1 MPENSCNCEKDSCK
15 DRESCKNFRPA
26 LPPWIRVKVKCGEE
40 REKVDALLKK
50 NVLNTVCR
58 GAQCPNLCDCW
69 HRGTAAFMILGA
81 HCTRSCKFCAVG
93 ETKTPE
99 KVDPEEPAR
108 LAASVKEM
116 GLKFVVVTSVT
127 RDDLP
132 DGGSNHFASVITTL
146 KKEIPGIKVEVL
158 VPDFNMDKEAIATV
172 IQAEPD
178 IYNHNVETVERLTP
192 LIRSKAQYRR
202 SLEVLKT
209 AYDMTQGRIP
219 VKSGI
224 MVGMGEK
231 DEEILQTIRDI
242 RETGAT
248 FLTIGQYLPP
258 SPLHWKLE
266 RYVTPE
272 TFAAWGEYAK
282 SIGFTHV
289 ASGPLVRSSYYADE
303 LAGEKL

>member
-1 MPENSCNCEKDSCK
+1 MSDDC
-15 DRESCKNFRPA
+15 CKNFRPA
-26 LPPWIRVKVKCGEE
+26 LPPWIRVKVKCGEA

-81 HCTRSCKFCAVG
+81 HCTRCCKFCAVG

-99 KVDPEEPAR
+99 KVDPEEPKR

-132 DGGSNHFASVITTL
+132 DGGSSHFAAVIRTL
-146 KKEIPGIKVEVL
+146 KEEIPGIKVEVL
-158 VPDFNMDKEAIATV
+158 VPDFNMDTKAIATV
-172 IQAEPD
+172 LEAEPD

-192 LIRSKAQYRR
+192 QIRSKAQYRR

-209 AYDMTQGRIP
+209 AYNMTNGKIP

-224 MVGMGEK
+224 MVGLGET
-231 DEEILQTIRDI
+231 DEEIFQTIRDI
-242 RETGAT
+242 RDTGAE
-248 FLTIGQYLPP
+248 FLTVGQYLQP
-258 SPLHWKLE
+258 SPQHWPLA
-266 RYVTPE
+266 RYVEPSMFE
-272 TFAAWGEYAK
+272 EFGKFARE
-282 SIGFTHV
+282 IGFTHV
-289 ASGPLVRSSYYADE
+289 ASGPLVRSSYYAE
-303 LAGEKL
+303 QLADQGKI